1 MVIVSSA
8 KRKIAWLSCFLEEH
22 VNQPWA
28 EILIEPG
35 TSSTN
40 LLNFVDISPDQQ
52 IFLQVGET
60 SFALATL
67 SQQTFPQNRTF
78 CQPHETSTGIAFA
91 GKHWQFAEH
100 QPLMDQNGGNYNP

>member
-1 MVIVSSA
+1 MP
-8 KRKIAWLSCFLEEH
+8 RGFAWPSCFLEEH

-28 EILIEPG
+28 EILIEPS
-35 TSSTN
+35 TSNTN

-60 SFALATL
+60 SFASATL

-100 QPLMDQNGGNYNP
+100 QPLMDQNDGKLQPLINP